1 MCWAYAKLG
10 WSDPELLDGIALA
23 LQKFAP
29 TMHLR
34 DITEVLW
41 AYSAPLRT
49 HDTRRW
55 GRGGFGTGS
64 CAFNGQ
70 CPLNSNL

>member
-10 WSDPELLDGIALA
+10 WSDAELLDGIALA
-23 LQKFAP
+23 LQKFAT

-41 AYSAPLRT
+41 AYSAP
-49 HDTRRW
+49 
-55 GRGGFGTGS
+55 
-64 CAFNGQ
+64 
-70 CPLNSNL
+70 PLNP